1 MQPSDPTQP
10 VLRRR
15 SLLQMLT
22 LTSAFSGAGLGKLA
36 WAQMPASASTD
47 KNLADTW
54 RVLSRLGYGPNPNL
68 LRAVQSSTRPRS
80 WALQQVDAAY
90 RASQQ
95 APLIATDLRTFNEPL
110 PQLIDRARAEREAR
124 QKANGTEKDAAEAQA
139 ARKLDFSDASDPVYF
154 SRTVSL
160 QAAAWRL
167 TACASPDDEN
177 PLLARMTEFWFNHFN
192 VHVGKGAVRPFVG
205 HYVVNVAR
213 AHALGKFED
222 LVLASAQHPAMLLYL
237 DQAQSVAEGSRAGAG
252 NRRSRGLNEN
262 YAREL
267 MELHTLGVDGGY
279 TQTDVREMARVLTGW
294 TVSPQESNG
303 FRFVDRL
310 HDSGKK
316 QVLGRKFP
324 AGPLGTGV
332 HEGEDAIRM
341 LARHPST
348 ARRISLRLAQ
358 FFVADNPSPEL
369 VQRLSDTFLS
379 TQGDMRAVMR
389 TLLESTDFWN
399 TDHRLFK
406 TPMDYVC
413 SALVATDAA
422 QDRRRLVLSLGFLSN
437 AGQPLHGW
445 QTPDG
450 YKFDAATWLVPEAL
464 TRRADYALA
473 VAKQVPAL
481 EFLAPFLS
489 DATRQ
494 FLAQEK
500 PPLRAGLALASP
512 DFMYK

>member
-1 MQPSDPTQP
+1 MPTHIPSPP
-10 VLRRR
+10 VLQRRT
-15 SLLQMLT
+15 LLQL
-22 LTSAFSGAGLGKLA
+22 LALSGFLG
-36 WAQMPASASTD
+36 ASTACSVRAQTAVGD
-47 KNLADTW
+47 THITDAAQTW
-54 RVLSRLGYGPNPNL
+54 RVLSRLGYGVNPSL
-68 LRAVQSSTRPRS
+68 LRAVQSSGSPRN
-80 WALQQVDAAY
+80 WAIQQIDAAHA
-90 RASQQ
+90 ASQQ
-95 APLIATDLRTFNEPL
+95 APVIATDLRTFNQPL
-110 PQLIDRARAEREAR
+110 SQLIDMARAEREAR
-124 QKANGTEKDAAEAQA
+124 QKLKGKDQDPAESQA
-139 ARKLDFSDASDPVYF
+139 ARKLDFSGTVDPAHF
-154 SRTVSL
+154 SRTVAM

-167 TACASPDDEN
+167 TACSSPDDEN

-192 VHVGKGAVRPFVG
+192 VYVGKGAVRPFVG
-205 HYVVNVAR
+205 HYLVNVAR

-222 LVLASAQHPAMLLYL
+222 LVLASARHPAMLLYL
-237 DQAQSVAEGSRAGAG
+237 DQAQSVAEGSRGGA
-252 NRRSRGLNEN
+252 NTRRSRGLNEN

-267 MELHTLGVDGGY
+267 MELHTLGVNGGY
-279 TQTDVREMARVLTGW
+279 TQTDVREMARILTGW
-294 TVSPQESNG
+294 TVSPQDSNG
-303 FRFVDRL
+303 FRFAERL

-316 QVLGRKFP
+316 QVLGRTFST
-324 AGPLGTGV
+324 GPFGNGL

-358 FFVADNPSPEL
+358 FLVSDNPSPEL
-369 VQRLSDTFLS
+369 VKGLSDTFLS

-389 TLLESTDFWN
+389 TLLESSDFWN
-399 TDHRLFK
+399 ADNRLFK
-406 TPMDYVC
+406 TPMDYAC
-413 SALVATDAA
+413 SALVATDTA

-481 EFLAPFLS
+481 DFLTPFLGDS
-489 DATRQ
+489 TRQ
-494 FLAQEK
+494 SLAQEK
-500 PPLRAGLALASP
+500 PALRAGLALASP